1 MLRFNVADFDV
12 VEVDDCAG
20 TPLFM
25 APETLSHKYCCGSD
39 IWSLGVMTYQ
49 LLCGRMP
56 FTDRDDPMNPALS
69 KIWFSILHLEPQF
82 NSKAWMNI
90 SDEAKD
96 FVSACLV
103 KNHKERVTLSQCLE
117 HAWLTKTDCDDRFI
131 GPALKCEPF
140 KYDDGFLNA
149 NSIKFE

>member
-90 SDEAKD
+90 SDEE
-96 FVSACLV
+96 
-103 KNHKERVTLSQCLE
+103 N
-117 HAWLTKTDCDDRFI
+117 
-131 GPALKCEPF
+131 
-140 KYDDGFLNA
+140 
-149 NSIKFE
+149 